1 MQLHRNRVG
10 FPFNPRYLSGISKD
24 TVRIGVE
31 RVLKDL
37 QAKVRG
43 QGKVEM
49 VIPGLG
55 VFNCYDGIAAVAFDG
70 GLIGQSSVTTN
81 KNLTSVGRKRLA
93 DNFLT
98 SGKMEKFY
106 LQEVRRD

>member
-1 MQLHRNRVG
+1 
-10 FPFNPRYLSGISKD
+10 
-24 TVRIGVE
+24 VE

-37 QAKVRG
+37 QTKVRSA
-43 QGKVEM
+43 GKVEM

-70 GLIGQSSVTTN
+70 GLVGQSSVTTN
-81 KNLTSVGRKRLA
+81 KNLTSVNRKRLA

-106 LQEVRRD
+106 LQEVRRE